1 MDRVVALVTAG
12 RLCDCQTSITG
23 WAGWI
28 IVASRSRRCGELRA
42 FPAVRPRRVTHLPR
56 HDHREVKLMESS
68 SWRWNLAVPVALV
81 VAALLAVIIGIV
93 LIPSRREDIG
103 FEIAK
108 AAVQAIPFVILSI
121 GVGLFLRWS
130 EGSREDRRL
139 SDEHRRKI
147 FDEVVTAYNRIKGT
161 RRWLRA
167 AGYLDITTGSL
178 SAERLA
184 ELDRR
189 MEALSDAELE
199 LEKVK
204 REVELH
210 PHVFTHAVD
219 LVRDL
224 TQVTRYLR
232 GVVKDWEKS
241 ELTVDDGVRHVATWT
256 GLQGFLRKAGTEGA
270 TFKECASDP
279 MDAVVKALLSD
290 LLPGTR
296 RAA

>member
-1 MDRVVALVTAG
+1 
-12 RLCDCQTSITG
+12 
-23 WAGWI
+23 
-28 IVASRSRRCGELRA
+28 
-42 FPAVRPRRVTHLPR
+42 
-56 HDHREVKLMESS
+56 MESS

-108 AAVQAIPFVILSI
+108 AAVHAIPFVILSI

-210 PHVFTHAVD
+210 PHVFTHADD

-256 GLQGFLRKAGTEGA
+256 ELQGFLRKGGTEGA